1 MKVNVFLLQDVP
13 KIGSKGEIIS
23 VKIGYANNYLVAQK
37 LGITVNAQNEKE
49 LLANKKI
56 LEKKKEVVI
65 SKTSLMADRIK
76 DLVLKIEKVT
86 HEGKLYG
93 SVNASEIVELLEKE
107 GVKVNKSQI
116 EMPAKSIKTEGTYD
130 IVIKLTTQLKP
141 HFKLKV
147 IHSYC

>member
-23 VKIGYANNYLVAQK
+23 VKIGYANNYLVAQR

-147 IHSYC
+147 IHS

>member
-23 VKIGYANNYLVAQK
+23 VKIGYANNYLVAQR

-93 SVNASEIVELLEKE
+93 SVNASEIVELLDKE

-147 IHSYC
+147 IHS

>member
-147 IHSYC
+147 IHS

>member
-65 SKTSLMADRIK
+65 SKTSLIADRIK

-93 SVNASEIVELLEKE
+93 SVNASEIVDLLAKE
-107 GVKVNKSQI
+107 GVKVSKSQI

-147 IHSYC
+147 IHS

>member
-65 SKTSLMADRIK
+65 SKTSLIADRIK
-76 DLVLKIEKVT
+76 DLVLKIEKVA

-93 SVNASEIVELLEKE
+93 SVNASEIVELLDKE

-147 IHSYC
+147 IHS